1 MQLHSTIRL
10 VLLLATQLYL
20 VVGAS
25 NSTLRYEAGSI
36 NTIAGSMV
44 SDSKGIFQLGDDG
57 VLRSYN
63 GDGTVIDWR
72 QQDAD
77 QIKRAYD
84 AHNNRGGQFL
94 RRSPQNIVDGR
105 DVVDID
111 QILRPRQNILDSE
124 FGTSPVSSSGDS
136 TDGEEVVDADQ
147 RLRRRQIV
155 RTGFES
161 TDEGEVVEVDRRLR
175 RRQNILPVTAS
186 ETASEE
192 STDGGEVIDIDGR
205 LRRRQNILPSESGS
219 ISTSPGEES
228 TDGPEDPPCRV
239 LLCIDNEDCRT
250 KPIGYMCA
258 FCGQYGLE
266 YPGLGFCEPAGGG

>member
-1 MQLHSTIRL
+1 
-10 VLLLATQLYL
+10 
-20 VVGAS
+20 
-25 NSTLRYEAGSI
+25 
-36 NTIAGSMV
+36 MV
-44 SDSKGIFQLGDDG
+44 SDPKGIFQLGDDG
-57 VLRSYN
+57 VLRSYD

-72 QQDAD
+72 QLDPD

-124 FGTSPVSSSGDS
+124 FGTSPVSSSEDS
-136 TDGEEVVDADQ
+136 TDAEEGVNADQRLTRRQIVRTGSGSTDEGEVVDVDH

-155 RTGFES
+155 RTGSGS
-161 TDEGEVVEVDRRLR
+161 TNEGEVVDVDH
-175 RRQNILPVTAS
+175 
-186 ETASEE
+186 
-192 STDGGEVIDIDGR
+192 R

-219 ISTSPGEES
+219 VSTPPGEQS

-239 LLCIDNEDCRT
+239 LLCINNEDCRT
-250 KPIGYMCA
+250 KPLGHMCA
-258 FCGQYGLE
+258 FCGQYDLE
-266 YPGLGFCEPAGGG
+266 YPGLGFCEPAGRG